1 MLSDS
6 SAFQSARETIGGCG
20 TVDGGAGGSVGDGEA
35 VGVVGDADGV
45 GGSVLGVG
53 LGGAGVSVVGVGDG
67 SSVGS
72 STGSSEGGVTGGSSL
87 GVGSSE
93 GVSSTLNAAGSAA
106 SGVVSPPGSTVSSR
120 SPSGSPARAPSPART
135 RTSTPSEGPTQRGSV
150 VPRTPDRPV
159 SVRPSISVSRGSQPV
174 QSPVAADLVRA
185 STLPVTRAAGSV
197 QVTPSRLNGSV
208 SRRASDAE
216 SPSGEVFRAVLCTS
230 GLTGADLASAA
241 RPSRSGPELSVTPW
255 NTRTPA
261 TAAVV
266 TAAVVHILR
275 CALTCDSPGTT
286 LTERQGIPAGQ
297 SLTGG
302 TTSPSAR
309 PVGATRDMLR
319 APVFHAV
326 VPDPAPPCPGPAGN
340 VRTSRRPG
348 DRLPARV
355 R

>member
-1 MLSDS
+1 M
-6 SAFQSARETIGGCG
+6 
-20 TVDGGAGGSVGDGEA
+20 
-35 VGVVGDADGV
+35 
-45 GGSVLGVG
+45 
-53 LGGAGVSVVGVGDG
+53 
-67 SSVGS
+67 
-72 STGSSEGGVTGGSSL
+72 
-87 GVGSSE
+87 
-93 GVSSTLNAAGSAA
+93 LNAAGSAA

-120 SPSGSPARAPSPART
+120 SPAGSPARAPSPART

-174 QSPVAADLVRA
+174 QSPVAEDRVRA
-185 STLPVTRAAGSV
+185 STLPVTRAVGSV

-216 SPSGEVFRAVLCTS
+216 SPSGEVFSAVLCTS
-230 GLTGADLASAA
+230 GFTGADLASAA
-241 RPSRSGPELSVTPW
+241 CPSRSGPEVPVTPW

-286 LTERQGIPAGQ
+286 LAGRQGIPAGQ

-309 PVGATRDMLR
+309 PVGRPGTCLR

-326 VPDPAPPCPGPAGN
+326 GPALAPTLPGPGGKRPGA
-340 VRTSRRPG
+340 RRPG
-348 DRLPARV
+348 DRLPARGPGDDPGAPSRV
-355 R
+355 EEVVAGRVVQAAKYWDSESRSSSSTRSGRV